1 MSLEVGL
8 PHHGPLCALL
18 GGQCPGRWSLL
29 IFAAEAAL
37 VMTPA
42 LQCFAQHLLGLLELY
57 VPA

>member
-1 MSLEVGL
+1 
-8 PHHGPLCALL
+8 
-18 GGQCPGRWSLL
+18 LL